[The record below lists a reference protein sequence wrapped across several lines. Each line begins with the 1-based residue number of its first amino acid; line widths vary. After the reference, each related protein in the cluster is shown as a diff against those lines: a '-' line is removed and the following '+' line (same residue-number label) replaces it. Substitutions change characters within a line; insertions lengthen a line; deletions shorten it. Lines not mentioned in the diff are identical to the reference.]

1 MVGRFSFPRKSYLS
15 REHSAPISAPA
26 QTGET
31 LEAIRL
37 SIALKTLTLNLR
49 NSFKMIKNLEDVFVT
64 EGVPLFTYVKPP
76 NYNDIL
82 LDIRKI
88 GKPVIIEGQSGTG
101 KTTTIKKVLEQ
112 LAGNFEIQYLSARKT
127 IDVEKIAQVAN
138 ESLEGHYVIDDFH
151 RLSEELQEK
160 LANIA
165 KIAAEE
171 GQETNLPKLILIGIN
186 QIGSEL
192 IQLVPDIAKRF
203 GIHRIEAGT
212 KDVIADLIN
221 KGCDELNIVI
231 KNQHEIYN
239 ESKGDYWLT
248 QILCQAICSLNNVTE
263 TQEKEMIIE
272 YDVNHTRNRVVNKL
286 EASYHIPVKDFCR
299 GKRFRK
305 SNDPYFKLLKLIGE
319 QNSSVVD
326 LNKLANQHEDVK
338 GSINNIKER
347 RLDIL
352 LETKESLNRYFYYN
366 SDTKNFAIEDPALFY
381 YIKHLDWE
389 SLRDDCGFNDG
400 DKSSSFEVAI
410 SFAGE
415 NREMAR
421 KFAEKL
427 EIFDVSVFFD
437 ELYEANLLG
446 KALTKQFTQIFNEE
460 SKFVLCL
467 LDKFHHD
474 KIWPTFE
481 RDTFRNRVGDEAIIP
496 VYLDDTIFLGIPEDL
511 YGFDFK
517 RSATDDDIDNA
528 VIKLVERIN

>member
-1 MVGRFSFPRKSYLS
+1 M
-15 REHSAPISAPA
+15 
-26 QTGET
+26 T
-31 LEAIRL
+31 
-37 SIALKTLTLNLR
+37 
-49 NSFKMIKNLEDVFVT
+49 IKNLEDVFVT
-64 EGVPLFTYVKPP
+64 EGVPLYTFVKPP

-101 KTTTIKKVLEQ
+101 KTTTVKKVLEQ
-112 LAGNFEIQYLSARKT
+112 LAERIQINYLSARKA
-127 IDVEKIAQVAN
+127 IDVEQIVKIA
-138 ESLEGHYVIDDFH
+138 STSMSGFFVIDDFH
-151 RLSEELQEK
+151 RLSSELQEN

-165 KIAAEE
+165 KVAAEE
-171 GQETNLPKLILIGIN
+171 GNETQLPKLIFIGIN

-203 GIHRIEAGT
+203 GIHRIDAGRSDDI
-212 KDVIADLIN
+212 KKLIDS
-221 KGCDELNIVI
+221 GCAELNISI
-231 KNQHEIYN
+231 TNLEEIYS

-248 QILCQAICSLNNVTE
+248 QILCQSICGLNDVTE
-263 TQEKEMIIE
+263 TQQKKRQIH
-272 YDVNHTRNRVVNKL
+272 YDIDKTRAKVVGKL

-305 SNDPYFKLLKLIGE
+305 SNDPYFKLLRVIG
-319 QNSSVVD
+319 QQDSSIVD

-352 LETKESLNRYFYYN
+352 LETKESLVRYFYYN

-381 YIKHLDWE
+381 YIKHLNWE
-389 SLRDDCGFNDG
+389 KLRDDCGFNDG
-400 DKSSSFEVAI
+400 ERNYEFEIAI

-415 NREMAR
+415 NRELAR
-421 KFAEKL
+421 KFTEKL

-437 ELYEANLLG
+437 ELYESNLLG
-446 KALTKQFTQIFNEE
+446 KALTKQFTRIFNEG

-467 LDKFHHD
+467 LDHHHHE

-481 RDTFRNRVGDEAIIP
+481 RETFRVRVQEEAIIP
-496 VYLDDTIFLGIPEDL
+496 TYLDNTKFLGIPEDL
-511 YGFDFK
+511 YGFDMK
-517 RSATDDDIDNA
+517 NGYSEDDIDNA
-528 VIKLVERIN
+528 VIKLVERIS